1 MNSSVTWCRATS
13 VMSSLCF
20 EIRLSKRSKGPSKL
34 SSRTSNVWP
43 TSEVDPVLGSVRAS
57 GPAGSDAV
65 VTVIGG
71 ASVLDQSVHQHAVM
85 PVLVEVGQH
94 QGDRLAYEPA
104 PVDRQP
110 VVAPQLQA
118 GMLHVDQLVGGDVD
132 RDLLV
137 VPHPAAR
144 TSTIVVGGLRRGDGP
159 YPTFTRFRREI
170 GRRVCGAEQV
180 VRGGQVHASRHRSAT
195 SLAS

>member
-1 MNSSVTWCRATS
+1 MNSSVTSCRATS

-20 EIRLSKRSKGPSKL
+20 EIRLSSRSKGPSKF
-34 SSRTSNVWP
+34 SSRTSKVWP
-43 TSEVDPVLGSVRAS
+43 TSEVDPVVGSARAS
-57 GPAGSDAV
+57 DQAGPDAV
-65 VTVIGG
+65 VTVMGG

-85 PVLVEVGQH
+85 PVLLEVGQH
-94 QGDRLAYEPA
+94 QGDRLAHEPA
-104 PVDRQP
+104 AVDREP

-144 TSTIVVGGLRRGDGP
+144 TPATVVGGLGRGDGA
-159 YPTFTRFRREI
+159 YPAFTRIQSEI
-170 GRRVCGAEQV
+170 RCRVGGAEQV
-180 VRGGQVHASRHRSAT
+180 V
-195 SLAS
+195 